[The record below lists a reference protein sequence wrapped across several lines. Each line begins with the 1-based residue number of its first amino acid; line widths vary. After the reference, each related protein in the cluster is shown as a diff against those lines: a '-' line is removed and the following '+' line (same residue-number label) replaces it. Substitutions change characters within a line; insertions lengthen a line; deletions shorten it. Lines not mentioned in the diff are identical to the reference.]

1 MKNKVLFSVVLV
13 IALGALSIGALVHA
27 EVVTSPDTFSSIND
41 PHLLAGGENSEQPE
55 FWTVDEFKNW
65 MEQQRDANQELADKG
80 DKSFC
85 EKDADGNY
93 VYRAWTQED
102 VDSLYAQ
109 WKNQLKLMEE
119 GYIA

>member
-1 MKNKVLFSVVLV
+1 MKIKVLFSVVLV
-13 IALGALSIGALVHA
+13 IALGALSIGALAHA
-27 EVVTSPDTFSSIND
+27 EVVTSPDTSSSIND

-85 EKDADGNY
+85 EKMPMAI
-93 VYRAWTQED
+93 
-102 VDSLYAQ
+102 
-109 WKNQLKLMEE
+109 M
-119 GYIA
+119 YIAHGRKKTLIHFTHNGKTSLS